1 MAMNVDNRKCIRSL
15 ALRSLKRAGRRNRI
29 AVFGIAL
36 TALLFTAIFTGIL
49 SIVKSDAAFRERM
62 HWASAEVNFLQ
73 SLDLTAVLGIS
84 LLLGIVLIAGYLIIY
99 NIFQMSVSQD
109 IRYYGLLKTIGVTQR
124 QLKRMIRQQATR
136 MWLIG
141 TPVGLAAGFILGAFL
156 SPEMIRSVSEQI
168 TTREVSFSP
177 LIFLFSALF
186 TFVTVQISCMKPAK
200 MAASVSPVE
209 AVRYTERQTK
219 GSLRKTHHGSPLQ
232 MAAANI
238 SRSRGKTAVA
248 FISLSLAVVLLNILF
263 ILVTSFDDAKYLHDM
278 CAADFVVGDD
288 HYFLYDAENVA
299 SLPDS
304 LVDNIKEKVN
314 MSSAG
319 SAYILPSECQAFAW
333 MDEDARDALY
343 ESIGA
348 SEEELAEA
356 DSHSP
361 KKDGKV
367 GNEALIEAYDPDIF
381 QKLTVIKGDLAP
393 VLQPESHAVALVVQT
408 DDDGVPLDL
417 DTVPAVG
424 STLDVTYAKYD
435 EDGDVSYDIDG
446 GRNVSY
452 QVAAYVSVPNQLGLR
467 YSEAAYTLVL
477 PSDALAADSG
487 EKPTRLFYMFDTASQ
502 KAQTAAEAILKSAVR
517 EEPSLNYES
526 KTTILS
532 YFASVRSTFARIGG
546 ILCFVIAVIGIL
558 NFYNVIMTGILSR
571 KREFSCGRC
580 CQQRA
585 FSIQQGQFLSLQCFP
600 SLYTRL
606 LRER

>member
-1 MAMNVDNRKCIRSL
+1 MNVDNRKCIRSL

-219 GSLRKTHHGSPLQ
+219 GSLR
-232 MAAANI
+232 
-238 SRSRGKTAVA
+238 R
-248 FISLSLAVVLLNILF
+248 
-263 ILVTSFDDAKYLHDM
+263 
-278 CAADFVVGDD
+278 
-288 HYFLYDAENVA
+288 
-299 SLPDS
+299 
-304 LVDNIKEKVN
+304 
-314 MSSAG
+314 
-319 SAYILPSECQAFAW
+319 
-333 MDEDARDALY
+333 
-343 ESIGA
+343 
-348 SEEELAEA
+348 
-356 DSHSP
+356 
-361 KKDGKV
+361 
-367 GNEALIEAYDPDIF
+367 
-381 QKLTVIKGDLAP
+381 
-393 VLQPESHAVALVVQT
+393 
-408 DDDGVPLDL
+408 
-417 DTVPAVG
+417 
-424 STLDVTYAKYD
+424 
-435 EDGDVSYDIDG
+435 
-446 GRNVSY
+446 
-452 QVAAYVSVPNQLGLR
+452 
-467 YSEAAYTLVL
+467 
-477 PSDALAADSG
+477 
-487 EKPTRLFYMFDTASQ
+487 
-502 KAQTAAEAILKSAVR
+502 
-517 EEPSLNYES
+517 
-526 KTTILS
+526 
-532 YFASVRSTFARIGG
+532 
-546 ILCFVIAVIGIL
+546 
-558 NFYNVIMTGILSR
+558 
-571 KREFSCGRC
+571 
-580 CQQRA
+580 
-585 FSIQQGQFLSLQCFP
+585 
-600 SLYTRL
+600 
-606 LRER
+606 